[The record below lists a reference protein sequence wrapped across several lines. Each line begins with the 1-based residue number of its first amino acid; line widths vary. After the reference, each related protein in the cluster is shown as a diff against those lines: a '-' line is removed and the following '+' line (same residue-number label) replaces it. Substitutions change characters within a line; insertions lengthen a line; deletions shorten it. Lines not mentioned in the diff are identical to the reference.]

1 MYGLAW
7 IFIIRLSFLRPSLL
21 SFSRPNRSGIPIW
34 VRLLVLADVRGDLG
48 GLDGVLGGAVV
59 ENARGGGGPDVV
71 LLGADALHV
80 VGGAANLLG
89 GVIGAGLL

>member
-1 MYGLAW
+1 MLIWLDPLGKGFPGLSVK
-7 IFIIRLSFLRPSLL
+7 RGKG
-21 SFSRPNRSGIPIW
+21 SRRTH
-34 VRLLVLADVRGDLG
+34 
-48 GLDGVLGGAVV
+48 GVLGGAVV

-89 GVIGAGLL
+89 GIIGAGLL